1 MSHIVHIY
9 FSVSNV
15 AKSTK
20 VGLTDFLVKPARL
33 HTGDIGY
40 YDERENLF
48 LVDRLKELI
57 KVISMSAVIKIRNK
71 KWLKI

>member
-1 MSHIVHIY
+1 MNHIVY
-9 FSVSNV
+9 PLLQN
-15 AKSTK
+15 
-20 VGLTDFLVKPARL
+20 GPTDLNPWQSHHHRL

-57 KVISMSAVIKIRNK
+57 KVISMSAGIKIRNK
-71 KWLKI
+71 KWLPI

>member
-1 MSHIVHIY
+1 MNHIVY
-9 FSVSNV
+9 PLLQN
-15 AKSTK
+15 
-20 VGLTDFLVKPARL
+20 GPTDLNPWQSHHRL

-57 KVISMSAVIKIRNK
+57 KVISRSAGIKIRNK